1 MIKGFIYLI
10 ESIKNKKRY
19 LGSTNN
25 PVIRIS
31 EHNRGY
37 VKATRI
43 NKPWKYLMVINIGS
57 LKEAREIEYYIKR
70 QELQLTVR
78 NVIKILN
85 WYYEKGC

>member
-25 PVIRIS
+25 SVIRIS

-43 NKPWKYLMVINIGS
+43 NKPWKYIMVINIGS